1 MAPVKTGTGKEA
13 GKRFSNT
20 EWEALQHILA
30 NGEGGKFRQMIHDKS
45 VSSNMVKA
53 DMWIQITEMFN
64 EVRWV
69 GGGQQVPYLSVFL
82 CNLTSKC

>member
-53 DMWIQITEMFN
+53 DMWI
-64 EVRWV
+64 
-69 GGGQQVPYLSVFL
+69 
-82 CNLTSKC
+82 

>member
-53 DMWIQITEMFN
+53 DMWIQITELFN
-64 EVRWV
+64 EVRGVV
-69 GGGQQVPYLSVFL
+69 GGNRYRIYQCSAVI
-82 CNLTSKC
+82 